1 MSINKIRKAEKER
14 QESLKQE
21 QFEFFREKKEIFQNI
36 GIGSRNNTK

>member
-21 QFEFFREKKEIFQNI
+21 QFEFFREKKRNI
-36 GIGSRNNTK
+36 SKHRHRIPQ